1 MASPY
6 YTKAEDGSFHL
17 VTDLPSDVVAAW
29 VQSTINSKLETLID
43 AALESFDIKGKVEE
57 IVGNLDLASD
67 VDRAIDDIDV
77 TEMVRK
83 EVEFKIENMD
93 VSVDVSI

>member
-43 AALESFDIKGKVEE
+43 AALESFDIKGKVGAV
-57 IVGNLDLASD
+57 IDNLDLDDIVSS
-67 VDRAIDDIDV
+67 AIDDIDV
-77 TEMVRK
+77 TDMVRD
-83 EVEFKIENMD
+83 EVTARVENMD
-93 VSVDVSI
+93 ISVDVSL